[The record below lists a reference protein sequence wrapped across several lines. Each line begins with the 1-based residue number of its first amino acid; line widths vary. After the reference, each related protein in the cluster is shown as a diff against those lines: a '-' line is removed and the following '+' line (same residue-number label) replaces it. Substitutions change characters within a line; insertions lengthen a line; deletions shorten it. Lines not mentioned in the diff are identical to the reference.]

1 MSKIELVKGSCA
13 EQHVDAVVNAAN
25 RNLWSG
31 GGICGVIFK
40 KAGYT
45 ELNSACANYKTPLKD
60 GDAIITPSFNMK
72 NCKYIIH
79 SVGPDFGQTPNAFQE
94 LYDAYYN
101 SFKVLVNNGLE
112 SISLPLISSGI
123 FGYGL
128 DNPPGESCKQ
138 CLNAY
143 NNFVKDYPEANIN
156 VKLCAF
162 SDKEYLE
169 CSKQFNI

>member
-45 ELNSACANYKTPLKD
+45 ELNCACEKYKTPLKD

-94 LYDAYYN
+94 LYDALTETMDYYQQIHSN
-101 SFKVLVNNGLE
+101 AK
-112 SISLPLISSGI
+112 SII
-123 FGYGL
+123 
-128 DNPPGESCKQ
+128 E
-138 CLNAY
+138 
-143 NNFVKDYPEANIN
+143 
-156 VKLCAF
+156 VKLMGINRALDILQQSTDAPQNSTTYAPNGQLQTNNKINF
-162 SDKEYLE
+162 TNK
-169 CSKQFNI
+169 II